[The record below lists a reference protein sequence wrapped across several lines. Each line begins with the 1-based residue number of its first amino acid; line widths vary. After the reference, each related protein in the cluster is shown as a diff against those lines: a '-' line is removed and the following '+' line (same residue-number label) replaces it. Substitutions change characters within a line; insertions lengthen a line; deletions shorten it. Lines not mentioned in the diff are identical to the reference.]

1 MSALNVQNVGTDR
14 NAKLVVD
21 SRLIVERLGIEHINF
36 METIGTYQS
45 QIEQAFGVVR
55 FETGKPPSGSKGGR
69 PQKYALLTE
78 DQATFLMTLSRNTPE
93 VVQCKIELVVAFS
106 KAKDFLKGV
115 RSEPEPL
122 KLAPPIERVASL
134 MASLKFFDIDT
145 ENPRFKQELQD
156 LTLDVLG
163 ISKRPA
169 LPGEVEEWCG
179 VVERAEQL
187 GIAPALVTKHRSKLG
202 KAIANRPF
210 DSTDRREEKRLCN
223 GTLRNVN
230 LNRVT
235 HDLDSA
241 INDYFTIWSGAS

>member
-1 MSALNVQNVGTDR
+1 MSDLNVQNIGTDR

-36 METIGTYQS
+36 METIGDYQS

-55 FETGKPPSGSKGGR
+55 FESDKPLKGSKGGR
-69 PQKYALLTE
+69 PQRYALLTE

-106 KAKDFLKGV
+106 KAKDFLQGARV
-115 RSEPEPL
+115 EPEPL

-134 MASLKFFDIDT
+134 MASLKFFGIDA

-163 ISKRPA
+163 VSKSPA
-169 LPGEVEEWCG
+169 LPGESDQWCG

-187 GIAPALVTKHRSKLG
+187 GIAPYLVAKHRSPLG
-202 KAIANRPF
+202 KSVSPLIA
-210 DSTDRREEKRLCN
+210 SIDRREEKRLCN
-223 GTLRNVN
+223 GTMRPVN
-230 LNRVT
+230 LYRVT
-235 HDLDSA
+235 DDLDSA
-241 INDYFTIWSGAS
+241 IHDYFTIGKGAS

>member
-1 MSALNVQNVGTDR
+1 MSVLNVQNVGTDR

-21 SRLIVERLGIEHINF
+21 SRLIVERLGIEHESF
-36 METIGTYQS
+36 LRTLDTYQT
-45 QIEQAFGVVR
+45 QIEEAFGVIR
-55 FETGKPPSGSKGGR
+55 FEIGKPPSGSKGGR

-106 KAKDFLKGV
+106 KAKEFLQGS

-163 ISKRPA
+163 ISKRSA
-169 LPGEVEEWCG
+169 LPGDVEEWCG

-187 GIAPALVTKHRSKLG
+187 GIAPALVTKYRSALG
-202 KAIANRPF
+202 KAVSPLIA
-210 DSTDRREEKRLCN
+210 SIYRRKEKRLCN
-223 GTLRNVN
+223 GTMRKVN
-230 LNRVT
+230 LYRVT
-235 HDLDSA
+235 DNLDSA
-241 INDYFTIWSGAS
+241 INDYFTIGKGVS

>member
-1 MSALNVQNVGTDR
+1 MSFLTVQNIGTDR

-55 FETGKPPSGSKGGR
+55 FETEKTGLRGR

-106 KAKDFLKGV
+106 KAKDFLKGA

-187 GIAPALVTKHRSKLG
+187 GIAPALVTKHRSALG
-202 KAIANRPF
+202 KAIAALPIA
-210 DSTDRREEKRLCN
+210 SIDRREENRLCN
-223 GTLRNVN
+223 GTMRKVN
-230 LNRVT
+230 LYRVT
-235 HDLDSA
+235 GYLDSA
-241 INDYFTIWSGAS
+241 ISDYFTVGKGAS